1 MYNRGYEA
9 WTAWRTYDMPGFNLP
24 AVSLLPVPT
33 RLTYPISE
41 QNLNQANYTAASTA
55 IGGDEQTTKISG
67 IKTKKIVFIYLL
79 KAAQGSLLLSIPN
92 RNISTWSEIYI
103 HENIIT
109 ILNNRSIP
117 PIAHHFYYVTPLFHL
132 HSKHGLLKIY

>member
-41 QNLNQANYTAASTA
+41 QNLNQANYAAASTA
-55 IGGDEQTTKISG
+55 IGGDEQTTKFSG
-67 IKTKKIVFIYLL
+67 IKTKKIVLEYNLL
-79 KAAQGSLLLSIPN
+79 KAALWAAFFYQYLTEISVLSDKYTFTK
-92 RNISTWSEIYI
+92 ISSRYL
-103 HENIIT
+103 IT
-109 ILNNRSIP
+109 EVSHS
-117 PIAHHFYYVTPLFHL
+117 IAHHFYYVTPLFHF
-132 HSKHGLLKIY
+132 SKIRITSR